1 MVLPEINKKSG
12 AQTPGKEVLMIET
25 RLLNYFLA
33 VAREQSITKAADSLH
48 IAQPTLSKQ
57 MMELEDQLGKPLL
70 IRGKKKIT
78 LTEEGAFL
86 RSQAQ
91 EIMSLIDKTESAF
104 STEEEMIAGDVY
116 LGCGETPIMAFITD
130 IFKEIQQ
137 DYPQI
142 RFHIYSGDAESVLV
156 RLNQGT
162 LDLCLL
168 IGALHQE
175 SYNYINLEMHDTFGI
190 LMPQN
195 CELAKKETVTFEDI
209 EGLPLIFPNQA
220 YTGHENLGW
229 FGTKYQ
235 SLNIVATYTLIYNA
249 TFMVEQGMG
258 YAFCLNNLVDI
269 TGSRDLT
276 FRPFSPEIKVDS
288 YIATK
293 KYQVLSPAVKLFIDR
308 LNKRR

>member
-1 MVLPEINKKSG
+1 MGILCYANDAQLYKTNLCG
-12 AQTPGKEVLMIET
+12 DMRRYTQTPEKEDRMIET

-91 EIMSLIDKTESAF
+91 EIMNLLDKTESAF
-104 STEEEMIAGDVY
+104 SAEEEVIAGDVY
-116 LGCGETPIMAFITD
+116 LGCGETPIMSFITD

-142 RFHIYSGDAESVLV
+142 RFHIYSGDAESVLA

-168 IGALHQE
+168 IGALHQ
-175 SYNYINLEMHDTFGI
+175 D
-190 LMPQN
+190 
-195 CELAKKETVTFEDI
+195 
-209 EGLPLIFPNQA
+209 A
-220 YTGHENLGW
+220 YTISIWKCMIPSVSSCRRTANLRKKRQLASRISKICLSFFRIRHIPVMKTSAGSE
-229 FGTKYQ
+229 Q
-235 SLNIVATYTLIYNA
+235 NISL
-249 TFMVEQGMG
+249 
-258 YAFCLNNLVDI
+258 
-269 TGSRDLT
+269 
-276 FRPFSPEIKVDS
+276 
-288 YIATK
+288 
-293 KYQVLSPAVKLFIDR
+293 
-308 LNKRR
+308 